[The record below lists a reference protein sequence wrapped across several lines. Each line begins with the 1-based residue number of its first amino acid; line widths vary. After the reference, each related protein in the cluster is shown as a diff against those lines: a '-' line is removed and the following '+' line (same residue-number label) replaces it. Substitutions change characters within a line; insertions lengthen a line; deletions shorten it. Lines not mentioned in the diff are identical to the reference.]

1 TRLLESGSPGTMA
14 ASPLLSGLTAASR
27 WSSRSPLA
35 RFASSEPWQAKQF
48 FDRIGRTSRLKST
61 GLAVLASGLAAFG
74 SPAGLG
80 LAAGSAPT
88 SRTHP
93 STISPVGLL
102 AGCNIRLI
110 DPTPFPRR
118 GRRSL
123 AGRVSLG
130 AVPAGRPSPHGTGL
144 YRIHSDAMGSGSSR
158 VKLRESR
165 RIVAISGEWRV
176 ASSEWRVASGG
187 WQVASGG
194 WRVASESEGRKLTIH
209 AHINPR
215 IRSARVS
222 RPRRSADWRLPC
234 VAAGRQLGEP
244 RSPRTGG
251 SGDHCPSQLVRGQF
265 LIISSE
271 RRSGRD

>member
-1 TRLLESGSPGTMA
+1 IQQSRPLRGQAAFMTFGRVSALGGMSAQCSAYFAPCRTQRVRTSTLAGLRRFPAFLGGMRSVSSSSLIRATRLLESGSPGTMA

-144 YRIHSDAMGSGSSR
+144 YRIHSDATRLCYSR
-158 VKLRESR
+158 VNPRESR
-165 RIVAISGEWRV
+165 RIALIV
-176 ASSEWRVASGG
+176 ASSE
-187 WQVASGG
+187 
-194 WRVASESEGRKLTIH
+194 
-209 AHINPR
+209 
-215 IRSARVS
+215 
-222 RPRRSADWRLPC
+222 
-234 VAAGRQLGEP
+234 
-244 RSPRTGG
+244 
-251 SGDHCPSQLVRGQF
+251 
-265 LIISSE
+265 
-271 RRSGRD
+271 